1 MDQNARPELGEL
13 LGEGATAHVFAAVDG
28 SGAAVVVKVLK
39 PNLAR
44 DPVIRTRFLRE
55 ARAAAQ
61 ISHSRLV
68 PVLAYGESGDGLWL
82 TMPRLAGGSLA
93 TALRGGPF
101 ELAAAARLAEDVAG
115 GLDAL
120 HAGGIV
126 HRDLKP
132 SNVLF
137 DNRRVA
143 HVTDFGLATSGDW
156 TQLTQGGALLGTPH
170 YIAPELIAGEP
181 ATSAAD
187 LYSFGCLLWEATT
200 GAPPFAGR
208 SLFDV
213 GLAHLHEEPPEPALP
228 PDVTFALRAALAK
241 DPQRRPATAH
251 AVAALLR
258 VAVLSSARRA

>member
-1 MDQNARPELGEL
+1 VHETEPPELREL

-28 SGAAVVVKVLK
+28 SGTDVVVKVLK
-39 PNLAR
+39 PGLAR
-44 DPVIRTRFLRE
+44 DPVTRTRFLRE

-61 ISHSRLV
+61 ISHPRLV

-82 TMPRLAGGSLA
+82 TMPRLLGGSLA
-93 TALRGGPF
+93 AALRAGPF
-101 ELAAAARLAEDVAG
+101 ELDAAARLAEDIAG

-137 DNRRVA
+137 DGRRVA
-143 HVTDFGLATSGDW
+143 HLTDFGLAKSVDW
-156 TQLTQGGALLGTPH
+156 TLLTQGGALLGTPH
-170 YIAPELIAGEP
+170 YVAPEVIAGGP
-181 ATSAAD
+181 ATPAAD
-187 LYSFGCLLWEATT
+187 LYSFGCLLWEVTT

-213 GLAHLHEEPPEPALP
+213 GLAHLHEEPPEPSLP
-228 PDVTFALRAALAK
+228 PDVTFALRSALAK

-251 AVAALLR
+251 AAAALLR

>member
-1 MDQNARPELGEL
+1 MDQIDRPELGEL

-28 SGAAVVVKVLK
+28 RGAAVVVKVLK

-44 DPVIRTRFLRE
+44 DPLVRRRFLRE

-68 PVLAYGESGDGLWL
+68 PVLAYGESDGGLWL

-93 TALRGGPF
+93 AALRQGPF

-137 DNRRVA
+137 DGRRVA
-143 HVTDFGLATSGDW
+143 HVTDFGLATSVEW
-156 TQLTQGGALLGTPH
+156 TQLTQGGAPLGTPH
-170 YIAPELIAGEP
+170 YVAPELIAGEP
-181 ATSAAD
+181 ATPAAD
-187 LYSFGCLLWEATT
+187 LYSFGCLLWETTT

-241 DPQRRPATAH
+241 DPLRRPATAH